1 MKLQYHKQFQKQL
14 FRLSPKQQST
24 VKDKLILFQND
35 QYHPSLNNHLLK
47 GKYLG
52 YRSINITG
60 DIRAIFMQH
69 TKDHLE
75 FVYIGKHAQLYD

>member
-14 FRLSPKQQST
+14 FRLPLKQQST
-24 VKDKLILFQND
+24 VQDKLILFQND
-35 QYHPSLNNHLLK
+35 QYHPSLNNHPLK

-60 DIRAIFMQH
+60 DIRAIYKEH
-69 TKDHLE
+69 THEHLE
-75 FVYIGKHAQLYD
+75 FVYIGKHAQLYG